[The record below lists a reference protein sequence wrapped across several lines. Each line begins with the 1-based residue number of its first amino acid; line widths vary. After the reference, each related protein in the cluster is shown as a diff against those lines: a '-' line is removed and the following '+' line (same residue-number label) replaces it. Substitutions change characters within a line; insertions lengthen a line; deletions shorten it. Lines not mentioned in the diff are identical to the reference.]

1 MQATFTRNIK
11 KALGEL
17 SLFVDLAPEQLG
29 ELVAAT
35 RCIACEKD
43 QPIYR
48 AGDSVNEM
56 YVLLS
61 GQVTLSLSSN
71 RGNEKVIEVLGAGQ
85 SFGEAELFASDPCLV
100 AAVATKPSQLL
111 GIRREGLCQVM
122 AADPRLA
129 LRLMGVLA
137 RRQVDMET
145 ELAARHFCSGSRRLL
160 DFILQLAG
168 PNRDLVGETTV
179 TLAVSKKVLA
189 SRFDMQPETLSR
201 TLRDLADSGLIVV
214 DGSRIRLR
222 NSAVARYLDDE
233 VLPQPVNFPNLRRLP
248 RLAGNGCARAAST
261 LAARS
266 QARDSRSYCDSIN
279 QAGRL
284 RMLSQRMAKSWL
296 MLETGLLARQSRLIL
311 RQSMDAFGG
320 QLLALEARANGA
332 ESAAAM
338 AELARLWPRYQ
349 ALLDADPSRQAA
361 RDLFGIN
368 EDVLQAAQCL
378 TLSFE
383 QADGTRKGQ
392 LINLAG
398 RERML
403 SQRVAKFF
411 MFRHMG
417 IKSAQCRVE
426 LDDAS
431 QEFSAALV
439 ELTSVAQDSSPVIL
453 GELESVAEHWNTMQ
467 STLVLRNGND
477 FAPTARKLFTTS
489 ENLLRRMEAA
499 VDLYA
504 RLPPG

>member
-1 MQATFTRNIK
+1 MQATFTRNIR
-11 KALGEL
+11 KAVSEL
-17 SLFVDLAPEQLG
+17 SLFADLAPEQFG

-35 RCIACEKD
+35 RCIVVQKD

-48 AGDSVNEM
+48 AGDPVNEM

-71 RGNEKVIEVLGAGQ
+71 RGNEKVIEVIGPGQ

-100 AAVATKPSQLL
+100 AAVPTKPSQLL
-111 GIRREGLCQVM
+111 GIRREGVCQVM

-145 ELAARHFCSGSRRLL
+145 ELATRHFCSGSRRLL
-160 DFILQLAG
+160 DFMLQLAG

-179 TLAVSKKVLA
+179 TLGVSKKVLA

-201 TLRDLADSGLIVV
+201 TLRELADSGLIVV
-214 DGSRIRLR
+214 DGCRIRLR

-233 VLPQPVNFPNLRRLP
+233 ALPQPVNFPNLRRLP

-266 QARDSRSYCDSIN
+266 RARDSRSYCDSIN

-320 QLLALEARANGA
+320 QLQALEARPNGA
-332 ESAAAM
+332 ESTAAM

-349 ALLDADPSRQAA
+349 ALLAADPSRQAA

-383 QADGTRKGQ
+383 QADGTRKGR

-417 IKSAQCRVE
+417 IRTAQCRVE
-426 LDDAS
+426 LDNAS

-439 ELTSVAQDSSPVIL
+439 ELTAVAQDSSPVIL

-504 RLPPG
+504 RLPA

>member
-11 KALGEL
+11 KALAEL
-17 SLFVDLAPEQLG
+17 SLFADLAPEQFG
-29 ELVAAT
+29 ELIAAT

-85 SFGEAELFASDPCLV
+85 SFGESELFAGDPCLV

-111 GIRREGLCQVM
+111 GIRREGVCQVM

-160 DFILQLAG
+160 DFMLQLAG

-201 TLRDLADSGLIVV
+201 TLRDLADSGLIAV
-214 DGSRIRLR
+214 DGCRIRLR

-233 VLPQPVNFPNLRRLP
+233 ALPQPVNFPNLRRLP

-311 RQSMDAFGG
+311 RQSMDSFGG
-320 QLLALEARANGA
+320 QLLALEPRANSA
-332 ESAAAM
+332 ESSAAI

-349 ALLDADPSRQAA
+349 ALLAADPSHKAA
-361 RDLFGIN
+361 RELFSIN

-417 IKSAQCRVE
+417 IRTAKCRVE
-426 LDDAS
+426 LDNAS
-431 QEFSAALV
+431 QEFSSALV
-439 ELTSVAQDSSPVIL
+439 ELTAVAQDSSPVIL
-453 GELESVAEHWNTMQ
+453 GELESVAEHWNALQ
-467 STLVLRNGND
+467 STLVLRNGKD
-477 FAPTARKLFTTS
+477 FAPNARKLFTTS

-504 RLPPG
+504 RLPA